1 MLRGKEIIRHPV
13 LSEESRSVARS
24 VASELLGVVGL
35 FMETLPRL
43 SEPRSNSLIRQQV
56 ALLMDDADRLREHSL
71 GPLGSTAVPANVSAH
86 GISTSS
92 DLPGSSSMRRRV
104 VQELFDTEKTF
115 CDSMEAFSRAFVNP
129 LKPKNGS
136 GDEGTL
142 SDLVLSAL
150 GAAPPP
156 QPHELLSADEHELL
170 FGAVEV
176 QVLPLSHMMLE
187 MLEAALGTWDA
198 GTSVGRILFRFAPWL
213 KIYSVAFLRQ
223 LEAPQLLQRLGED
236 RPGFTEFLEA
246 ASASCGGQTI
256 DSFLILP
263 VQRVPRFR
271 LLFEQLLKHTPP
283 DHPDYVLCAEAL
295 AEVGCKDGRRGV
307 GARSLTNPWCRAG
320 ISGCLEAQRV
330 SPTLRAEPC
339 HVPGRAA
346 IRSAHA
352 GTCAAAPTPA
362 A

>member
-1 MLRGKEIIRHPV
+1 
-13 LSEESRSVARS
+13 
-24 VASELLGVVGL
+24 
-35 FMETLPRL
+35 
-43 SEPRSNSLIRQQV
+43 
-56 ALLMDDADRLREHSL
+56 MDDADRLREHSL
-71 GPLGSTAVPANVSAH
+71 VPLGSTAVTANVSAH
-86 GISTSS
+86 GISTGTSY
-92 DLPGSSSMRRRV
+92 DLPSSSSMRRRV

-115 CDSMEAFSRAFVNP
+115 CDSMEAFSQAFVNP

-187 MLEAALGTWDA
+187 MLEAALATWDA

-295 AEVGCKDGRRGV
+295 AEVGCNDGRQGMMDV
-307 GARSLTNPWCRAG
+307 CSISNPWCR
-320 ISGCLEAQRV
+320 RY
-330 SPTLRAEPC
+330 LRLP
-339 HVPGRAA
+339 RSSTS
-346 IRSAHA
+346 RSAA
-352 GTCAAAPTPA
+352 SSRALPCARSRGDSTRPCRN
-362 A
+362 

>member
-1 MLRGKEIIRHPV
+1 
-13 LSEESRSVARS
+13 
-24 VASELLGVVGL
+24 
-35 FMETLPRL
+35 
-43 SEPRSNSLIRQQV
+43 
-56 ALLMDDADRLREHSL
+56 
-71 GPLGSTAVPANVSAH
+71 
-86 GISTSS
+86 
-92 DLPGSSSMRRRV
+92 
-104 VQELFDTEKTF
+104 
-115 CDSMEAFSRAFVNP
+115 MEAFSQAFVNP

-156 QPHELLSADEHELL
+156 QPHELLSTDEHELL

-187 MLEAALGTWDA
+187 MLEAALAAWDA

-295 AEVGCKDGRRGV
+295 AEVGCKDGCRGV
-307 GARSLTNPWCRAG
+307 DARSLTNPG
-320 ISGCLEAQRV
+320 VAQVSAVALKLNESLRRFEQSLAMCQVARRFDPPMPELVQPHRRLLREGPLRRLRV
-330 SPTLRAEPC
+330 S
-339 HVPGRAA
+339 GQ
-346 IRSAHA
+346 
-352 GTCAAAPTPA
+352 PA
-362 A
+362 CV